1 MNADRRIAL
10 VIHNVR
16 SAANVGSMLRT
27 ADGAGVSQVWLSGY
41 TPAPAAADCRYPT
54 AAERALAKTAL
65 GAERSV
71 SWHRCRSIGMV
82 LERLCTEGY
91 RLVALEQ
98 SDGSI
103 SAEEAGRM
111 DDAIAIVVGN
121 EVRGIDR
128 RILGRCDAIVELPM
142 YGQKHSL
149 NVAVAAGI
157 ALYTIRGTIK
167 KTNILCKS
175 KVR

>member
-41 TPAPAAADCRYPT
+41 TPSPAAPDCRYPT
-54 AAERALAKTAL
+54 VAEKALAKTAL
-65 GAERSV
+65 GAEWSV
-71 SWHRCRSIGMV
+71 SWHRCQSIGTV
-82 LERLCTEGY
+82 LERLRAEGY
-91 RLVALEQ
+91 CLVALEQ
-98 SDGSI
+98 SDGSV

-111 DDAIAIVVGN
+111 GDAIAIVAGN

-128 RILGRCDAIVELPM
+128 RVLERCDAIIELPM
-142 YGQKHSL
+142 YGRKHSL

-157 ALYTIRGTIK
+157 ALYAIRGTMK
-167 KTNILCKS
+167 KTNIL
-175 KVR
+175 